1 MLLIFDMLN
10 RKTYHVEFGL
20 EMFICIWYNWGEE
33 NDTLPSP
40 LLDLSWVQK
49 SHTMELFGT
58 WGTLLASSTKR
69 GRRACWSFEIR
80 LRRGTNF
87 T

>member
-49 SHTMELFGT
+49 VTQWNCLELG
-58 WGTLLASSTKR
+58 ARS
-69 GRRACWSFEIR
+69 
-80 LRRGTNF
+80 
-87 T
+87 